1 MYRWNLKYDMNELI
15 YGTDSET
22 QKRFMVVMAEEK
34 DVSSPPSY
42 RAKKGDGREKDWE
55 FGLADAN
62 YYAQDE

>member
-1 MYRWNLKYDMNELI
+1 
-15 YGTDSET
+15 
-22 QKRFMVVMAEEK
+22 MVMMAEEK